1 MYSSR
6 VPMRVNATMNLDQ
19 RDHEILALIQRD
31 AKMPQAE
38 IGRRVGLATASVNER
53 LRKLEQAGVIRRYGA
68 LIDPQAVGASV
79 AAFVEISIEHPRFE
93 AALIDH
99 IRQLAAVQECHHIT
113 GEFSLMLKVRVRD
126 MVALR
131 ELLLNH
137 LNAREGVRQTRT
149 LMVLETVKEDP
160 AVVTAAKGDT
170 R

>member
-1 MYSSR
+1 M
-6 VPMRVNATMNLDQ
+6 PIKLNTPMNLDQ
-19 RDHEILALIQRD
+19 RDHEILALVQRD

-53 LRKLEQAGVIRRYGA
+53 LRKLEHAGVIRRYGA
-68 LIDPQAVGASV
+68 LVDPQAVGASL

-93 AALIDH
+93 SALIEHLRAID
-99 IRQLAAVQECHHIT
+99 AVQECHHVT
-113 GEFSLMLKVRVRD
+113 GDFSLMLKVRVRD
-126 MVALR
+126 MAALR
-131 ELLLNH
+131 ELLLNQ

-149 LMVLETVKEDP
+149 IMVLETVKEDP

>member
-1 MYSSR
+1 
-6 VPMRVNATMNLDQ
+6 MNLDQ
-19 RDHEILALIQRD
+19 RDHEILALVQRD

-68 LIDPQAVGASV
+68 LLDPQAVGASV

-93 AALIDH
+93 PAIVEH
-99 IRQLAAVQECHHIT
+99 IRALATVQECHHIT
-113 GEFSLMLKVRVRD
+113 GEFSLLLKVRVRD
-126 MVALR
+126 MAALR
-131 ELLLNH
+131 ELLLNQ

-149 LMVLETVKEDP
+149 IMVLETVKEDP
-160 AVVTAAKGDT
+160 AVQTAAKGET

>member
-1 MYSSR
+1 M
-6 VPMRVNATMNLDQ
+6 PIRVNATMNLDQ

-68 LIDPQAVGASV
+68 LLDPQAVGASV

-93 AALIDH
+93 PAIVEH
-99 IRQLAAVQECHHIT
+99 IRALATVQECHHIT
-113 GEFSLMLKVRVRD
+113 GEFSLLLKVRVRD
-126 MVALR
+126 MAALR
-131 ELLLNH
+131 ELLLNQ

-149 LMVLETVKEDP
+149 IMVLETVKEDP
-160 AVVTAAKGDT
+160 AVQTAAKGET